1 MKTRVLAAMSGGVDS
16 SVAAA
21 ILKGEGYDV
30 TGVTMEIWS
39 GEACGIEGRH
49 HGCYGPGE
57 KEDVEDA
64 QKVAQILGIPLYIFD
79 LREVYKAE
87 VLDYVQREYLSGRT
101 PNPCIRCNRIIKLG
115 ALIEKARDAGIEF
128 DYFATGHYARIECDE
143 SRRVCLLKK
152 AKDQTKDQSYFLSLV
167 SKQQLG
173 RLLLPLGDLS
183 KDKVREL
190 ASELGLDVH
199 DKPESQNFISG
210 GYYSLFKAD
219 VQPGPILDGKGNIL
233 GQHKGIPYYTIGQR
247 RGLGVSS
254 DEAMYV
260 TAIYPERN
268 AIQIGKREEL
278 FSDELIAS
286 ELNWI
291 AVEGLD
297 KPTRV
302 KAKIRYFSKEAA
314 AVLTP
319 LDKDKVHVKFEE
331 PQMAITP
338 GQAVVFY
345 DDDVV
350 IGGGIIEE

>member
-1 MKTRVLAAMSGGVDS
+1 MKTRVLTAMSGGVDS

-21 ILKGEGYDV
+21 ILKSEGYDV
-30 TGVTMEIWS
+30 MGVTMEIWS
-39 GEACGIEGRH
+39 GEVCRIEGRH

-79 LREVYKAE
+79 LREVYKSE

-115 ALIEKARDAGIEF
+115 ALIKKASDAGIEF
-128 DYFATGHYARIECDE
+128 DFVATGHYARIEYDQ

-152 AKDQTKDQSYFLSLV
+152 AKDQSKDQSYFLSLV

-173 RLLLPLGDLS
+173 RLLLPLGNLS
-183 KDKVREL
+183 KGKVREL

-199 DKPESQNFISG
+199 DKPESQDFISG

-219 VQPGPILDGKGNIL
+219 VQPGPILDRKGNIL

-247 RGLGVSS
+247 RGLGISS
-254 DEAMYV
+254 DETMYV

-268 AIQIGKREEL
+268 AIQVGKREEL
-278 FSDELIAS
+278 FRDELIAS

-291 AVEGLD
+291 AVEGLEQ
-297 KPTRV
+297 PTRV
-302 KAKIRYFSKEAA
+302 KAKIRYFSKEAE
-314 AVLTP
+314 AVLTA
-319 LDKDKVHVKFEE
+319 LEKDKVHLKFKE

-345 DDDVV
+345 DDDIV
-350 IGGGIIEE
+350 IGGGIIEQ

>member
-1 MKTRVLAAMSGGVDS
+1 MKKRVLAAMSGGVDS

-21 ILKGEGYDV
+21 ILKREGCDV
-30 TGVTMEIWS
+30 TGAIMEIWS
-39 GEACGIEGRH
+39 GNACGIEDRH

-64 QKVAQILGIPLYIFD
+64 QRVARMLGIPLYTFD
-79 LREVYKAE
+79 LREDYRAE

-115 ALIEKARDAGIEF
+115 ALIEKARAAGLEF
-128 DYFATGHYARIECDE
+128 DYFATGHYARIDCDE
-143 SRRVCLLKK
+143 DRRVCFLKK
-152 AKDQTKDQSYFLSLV
+152 AKDRTKDQSYFLALI

-173 RLLLPLGDLS
+173 RLLLPLGNLT
-183 KDKVREL
+183 KEKVREL
-190 ASELGLDVH
+190 ASELGLGVH

-210 GYYSLFKAD
+210 GYYSLFEAD
-219 VQPGPILDGKGNIL
+219 LQPGPILDGKGNIL
-233 GQHKGIPYYTIGQR
+233 GQHRGIPYYTIGQR
-247 RGLGVSS
+247 RGLGISGE
-254 DEAMYV
+254 EAVYV

-268 AIQIGKREEL
+268 AVQVGKREEL
-278 FSDELIAS
+278 FGDELTAS

-291 AVEGLD
+291 AADRLD

-302 KAKIRYFSKEAA
+302 KAKIRYSGKEAA
-314 AVLTP
+314 VVLTP
-319 LDKDKVHVKFEE
+319 LDKGKVHVKFDE

-345 DDDVV
+345 SDDVV
-350 IGGGIIEE
+350 LGGGTIEE